1 VFDLKGSTY
10 GRVTKTA
17 MNNMTVRKDLDFI
30 AAKKRFPSYLSLAK
44 INQVLIKQMRS
55 DIAFLKEKNLID
67 YSLLLAVE
75 KSQEKFDTKKIEFS
89 RQVANAVSS

>member
-1 VFDLKGSTY
+1 MFDLKGSTY
-10 GRVTKTA
+10 GRVTKGV

-44 INQVLIKQMRS
+44 INKVLIKQMRS

-75 KSQEKFDTKKIEFS
+75 KSEEKFDTKKIERS
-89 RQVANAVSS
+89 R